1 MKNLVISGYGKMGK
15 EIGKIAQASGWNLIA
30 TIDNQAEWISKA
42 IAIKQ
47 GDVIIDFSTPEVVV
61 ENIKAA
67 FALKIPI
74 VVGTTGWNAHF
85 NEIENLCQ
93 STGNTL
99 VYASNFSIGVNI
111 FFEINKHLAE
121 MMDHQEP
128 YQVEV
133 EEIHHTEKLDSPS
146 GTAITL
152 AQQIIEKIQRKDNFV
167 NQPSENP
174 RELSIISKRI
184 AHVPGTHIINYSS
197 DIDEI
202 EIKHRAKSRKGFAQG
217 AIWAANWII
226 GRKGIFDFND
236 ILFNKL

>member
-1 MKNLVISGYGKMGK
+1 
-15 EIGKIAQASGWNLIA
+15 
-30 TIDNQAEWISKA
+30 
-42 IAIKQ
+42 
-47 GDVIIDFSTPEVVV
+47 
-61 ENIKAA
+61 
-67 FALKIPI
+67 
-74 VVGTTGWNAHF
+74 
-85 NEIENLCQ
+85 
-93 STGNTL
+93 
-99 VYASNFSIGVNI
+99 
-111 FFEINKHLAE
+111 
-121 MMDHQEP
+121 
-128 YQVEV
+128 V

-146 GTAITL
+146 GTAISL